1 MECRSCGNKEKFQ
14 AVITDFH
21 PMEVWEFA
29 GAELTRFNQP
39 DSGDLSIEVSC
50 LKCGKDEVDAQGFNL
65 EEYAKKKLV
74 TLSDDAW
81 DTKVGA

>member
-14 AVITDFH
+14 SVITDYR

-29 GAELTRFNQP
+29 GSDLTRYNQP
-39 DSGDLSIEVSC
+39 DAGDLEVKVAC
-50 LKCGKDEVDAQGFNL
+50 LKCGSGDVDAQGMDL
-65 EEYAKKKLV
+65 QAYDKAKLV

-81 DTKVGA
+81 DQKVG